1 LHIADQLLQLLFT
14 GLTLGSIYSL
24 IALALVTTFNI
35 TGILNLAQGEF
46 VALGALLAVSMYAA
60 GMPMAAAFTV
70 SVLLVAMLGGFLER
84 FAIHTARGASG
95 LTLII
100 ITIGLSISLRGLALL
115 IWGTETYSLP
125 AFSKGGPLFI
135 GGAAVNPQSLWI
147 FGLTAITLAGLYA
160 FFELTYWGKAV
171 KASVINRAA
180 ARLVGINPH
189 TVSFLAFTA
198 SGALGAAA
206 GIFIAPIT
214 MTTYDMGF
222 MLGLKGFV
230 AAVIGG
236 LSNVGGA
243 VLGGILLGILESY
256 SAGLISSG
264 LKDAIAIIILLA
276 VLLIRP
282 EGIIGAIRERKI

>member
-1 LHIADQLLQLLFT
+1 MSDQLLQLFFT

-46 VALGALLAVSMYAA
+46 VAIGALLAISLYAT
-60 GMPMAAAFTV
+60 GMPM
-70 SVLLVAMLGGFLER
+70 VATFILAIFIVAILGGILER
-84 FAIHTARGASG
+84 TAIHSARRASA

-115 IWGTETYSLP
+115 IWGTDTYSLP
-125 AFSKGGPLFI
+125 AFSAGGPLFI
-135 GGAAVNPQSLWI
+135 GGAALNPQSFWI
-147 FGLTAITLAGLYA
+147 LGLTVATLAVIYA
-160 FFELTYWGKAV
+160 FFEFTYAGKAV
-171 KASVINRAA
+171 KASVNNRTA
-180 ARLVGINPH
+180 ARLVGINPG
-189 TVSFLAFTA
+189 TVSFWAFVG

-206 GIFIAPIT
+206 GIFIAPVT

-236 LSNVGGA
+236 LNNVGGA
-243 VLGGILLGILESY
+243 VLGGLLLGILESLG
-256 SAGLISSG
+256 AGLISSG
-264 LKDAIAIIILLA
+264 LKDALAIVILLG
-276 VLLIRP
+276 VLLARP
-282 EGIIGAIRERKI
+282 QGILGLLGERKI